1 MYYTYMVWLCK
12 QCVWPVCARVCYSN
26 VRYCA
31 GWIFTVTGWPL
42 AWIISVKSAVTFK
55 YHNKDWSWTMKSR
68 ILVFTIFA
76 ILISES
82 SQFSFNNWLISCDS
96 SVDCFNKFILAR
108 PNIRLRIVT
117 TDIIDRFTEIKAKLY
132 FPSIIN
138 TNNFLTFI
146 LINFLVQK
154 LQFTESLIS
163 FYTWKYGKKHS
174 QK

>member
-1 MYYTYMVWLCK
+1 
-12 QCVWPVCARVCYSN
+12 
-26 VRYCA
+26 
-31 GWIFTVTGWPL
+31 
-42 AWIISVKSAVTFK
+42 
-55 YHNKDWSWTMKSR
+55 MKSR

-132 FPSIIN
+132 FSSIIN
-138 TNNFLTFI
+138 TDNYFDQLFSAESTIYRISNFI
-146 LINFLVQK
+146 LHLKI
-154 LQFTESLIS
+154 
-163 FYTWKYGKKHS
+163 WKKTLAKVMPNNS
-174 QK
+174 KSTRFI